1 MGNRRGIHL
10 EGAKGGVKG
19 AKASQ
24 IHDRPQIPSHPG
36 SATGSGSRAGAKVR
50 RPASGRRRP
59 GALKARPDGTVLD
72 GHHRLVV
79 LRERGM
85 SIDTLPREVVA
96 HEVTE

>member
-36 SATGSGSRAGAKVR
+36 SAAWSRVAAKVR